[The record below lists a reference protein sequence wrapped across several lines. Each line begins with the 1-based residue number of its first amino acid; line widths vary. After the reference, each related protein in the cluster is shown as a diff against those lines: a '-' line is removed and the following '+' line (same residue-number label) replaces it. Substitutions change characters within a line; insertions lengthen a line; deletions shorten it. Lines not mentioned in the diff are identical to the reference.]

1 MHYSR
6 LTYFLHIYMM
16 HTYARSKDNASQY
29 RRASNLYAQKTPD
42 LDAGCCTVWRVVSVK
57 YANVDENGCRG
68 RTYVF
73 AHDKSGSKKT
83 FRVI

>member
-1 MHYSR
+1 
-6 LTYFLHIYMM
+6 MM
-16 HTYARSKDNASQY
+16 HTYARSKDDASQY

-57 YANVDENGCRG
+57 HANVDENGCRG